1 MAARTLSQ
9 LQTELI
15 SRVGDETI
23 DSDQSI
29 SWLNSSW
36 QECLEYHEQGWPFLY
51 ATGAGTLASVTTAQT
66 FSSVFSVTDMNY
78 MIQLVVNGVPYT
90 RVNWTDKDI
99 SGQAQVYA
107 ISPDLTGIVLPGGD
121 GGTATIKYIKD
132 LPNLVLSTDT
142 LSAPSLTT
150 TGVTSQY
157 VNAFEEA
164 VIAGAAVRFF
174 QNALKPG
181 MADYWQSQ
189 RNFYLDN
196 IIDSNTKLAGDDVI
210 AWQSPIYN
218 ESGVNEF

>member
-1 MAARTLSQ
+1 MARTLPQ

-23 DSDQSI
+23 DSDQSVAWI
-29 SWLNSSW
+29 NSSW
-36 QECLEYHEQGWPFLY
+36 QECLEYHEQGWPFLN
-51 ATGAGTLASVTTAQT
+51 ASASGTLASSTATQT
-66 FSSVFSVTDMNY
+66 FSSVFSVTDFNY
-78 MIQLVVNGVPYT
+78 MTQLVVNDIPYT
-90 RVNWTDKDI
+90 RVNWTDKDL
-99 SGQAQVYA
+99 SGQSQVYA
-107 ISPDLTGIVLPGGD
+107 ISPDLTGIVLPGAD
-121 GGTATIKYIKD
+121 GGTATLKYIKD
-132 LPNLVLSTDT
+132 MPALTGTFT
-142 LSAPSLTT
+142 LAAPSLTA

-157 VNAFEEA
+157 VDQFEEA

-174 QNALKPG
+174 QNSLKPG

-210 AWQSPIYN
+210 AWQSPLYN